1 MPPQRSFH
9 PVISGLDFERLA
21 QSIQAVSPGA
31 VERALRQERL
41 RPEDAIVLVSPA
53 AAERLEDLV
62 QRAAA
67 VTEQRFGRTMQLY
80 APLYLSS
87 ECTNRCVYCG
97 FSHDVQMDRCSLE
110 LEEAVANA
118 RLLHE
123 QGFRQI
129 LLVTG
134 EAPKRYGVDRILEV
148 VQAIGPLFD
157 SISIEVFPM
166 SQADYGR
173 MTQAGVDGL
182 VLYQE
187 TYDPRRYA
195 PLHPTGRKADYRW
208 RLEGPDRGG
217 EAGFRSLGL
226 GVLLGLTPW
235 QPDAVALVLHAAWLQ
250 RRHWRSRIAVSFP
263 RLVHSE
269 RGFAAT
275 HSVSDRELIH
285 AMAAVRILLP
295 DAELVLSTR
304 EPAELRDRLLGSFV
318 TRMSAGSRTSPGGYL
333 AEGLGEQFEAR
344 DARSAT
350 EIAELLRDRG
360 IDPVW
365 KDLDKGF
372 RV

>member
-1 MPPQRSFH
+1 MRSDSFH
-9 PVISGLDFERLA
+9 DLVTSMDMGELA
-21 QSIQAVSPGA
+21 QRIEAVRPEQ
-31 VERALRQERL
+31 VDRALRRERC
-41 RPEDAIVLVSPA
+41 RPEDMVALVSPA
-53 AAERLEDLV
+53 AADRLDDLTH
-62 QRAAA
+62 RAAA
-67 VTEQRFGRTMQLY
+67 ITEQRFGRTMQLY

-97 FSHDVQMDRCSLE
+97 FSHDVEMPRVSLS
-110 LEEAVANA
+110 LDDAVSNA

-134 EAPKRYGVDRILEV
+134 EAPRRYGVGHIEAV
-148 VQAIGPLFD
+148 VRALDPLFD

-166 SQADYGR
+166 SDTDYGR
-173 MTQAGVDGL
+173 MVAAGVDGL

-187 TYDPRRYA
+187 TYDPERYRS
-195 PLHPTGRKADYRW
+195 LHPAGRKADYRW
-208 RLEGPDRGG
+208 RLDGPDRGG
-217 EAGFRSLGL
+217 QAGFRSLGL
-226 GVLLGLTPW
+226 GVLMGLAPW

-250 RRHWRSRIAVSFP
+250 RRHWRSRIAISFP
-263 RLVHSE
+263 RMVHSE
-269 RGFAAT
+269 RGFAPT
-275 HSVSDRELIH
+275 HAVSDRELVQ
-285 AMAAVRILLP
+285 AMAAVRIVLP

-304 EPAELRDRLLGSFV
+304 EPAVLRDRLIGSFV

-333 AEGLGEQFEAR
+333 TEGLGEQFSAK
-344 DARSAT
+344 DDRSPA
-350 EIAELLRDRG
+350 EIARVLEERG

>member
-1 MPPQRSFH
+1 MASQASFH
-9 PVISGLDFERLA
+9 DQIEGLDFDRLA
-21 QSIQAVSPGA
+21 ERIQQVRPEQ
-31 VERALRQERL
+31 VERVLRQDRP
-41 RPEDAIVLVSPA
+41 RPEDALVLVSPA
-53 AAERLEDLV
+53 AAERLDELV
-62 QRAAA
+62 QRATA

-97 FSHDVQMDRCSLE
+97 FSHDVDTPRVSLDVD
-110 LEEAVANA
+110 EAVANA
-118 RLLHE
+118 ELLHE

-134 EAPKRYGVDRILEV
+134 EAPKRYGVDHIDQV
-148 VQAIGPLFD
+148 VRAISPMFD

-166 SQADYGR
+166 SLADYGR
-173 MTQAGVDGL
+173 MGDAGVDGL

-187 TYDPRRYA
+187 TYDPRCYA
-195 PLHPTGRKADYRW
+195 EVHPAGRKSNYRW

-217 EAGFRSLGL
+217 QAGFRSLGL

-235 QPDAVALVLHAAWLQ
+235 QPDAVVLMQHAAWLQ
-250 RRHWRSRIAVSFP
+250 RRHWRSRIAISFP
-263 RLVHSE
+263 RMVHSE
-269 RGFAAT
+269 RGYAAAYT
-275 HSVSDRELIH
+275 VGERDLIQ
-285 AMAAVRILLP
+285 AMAAVRIVMP

-304 EPAELRDRLLGSFV
+304 EPAELRDRLIGSFV

-333 AEGLGEQFEAR
+333 TEGLGEQF
-344 DARSAT
+344 DALDDRSPA
-350 EIAELLRDRG
+350 EIERVLREQG